1 MTDQFNRIIDYA
13 RISITDKC
21 NFRCAYCKPNGNLE
35 SQDAMSDEEILQLCS
50 ALTKLGIRY
59 LKITG
64 GEPLVRPNI
73 INLLRQ
79 MKQIEGIEQV
89 TITTNGS
96 MLESY
101 LEELAAMKI
110 DGINISMDAVEDDLF
125 RNITGNG
132 DVSPIIR
139 SLKRSQQ
146 LEIKNVKI
154 NCVLIKDVNETE
166 YTKLI
171 ELVKAYDIS
180 IKFIE
185 MMPIGTGK
193 SFSVYSLH
201 DLKNQIEQK
210 FGTLELVKGKYGNGP
225 AQYYRL
231 NGFKGKIGFIGAI
244 THKFCDQCNRIRITS
259 DGFLK
264 TCLYYHTGVDLKP
277 YFTKTELVEV
287 IEKAMIEKQESHHF
301 DDIDFCNVEQLEDK
315 LMSQIGG

>member
-35 SQDAMSDEEILQLCS
+35 SQDAMNDEEILQLCS

-193 SFSVYSLH
+193 SFSVYSLR

-301 DDIDFCNVEQLEDK
+301 DDTDFCSVEQLEDK